1 VYGYSGVDLML
12 FVVVTVLQEQNHGLC
27 FPQELVASQ
36 FDHFKCQNGQIK
48 FHQVQKIEINIL
60 FWSLAAFMFR
70 RANLNLSNSFCK

>member
-12 FVVVTVLQEQNHGLC
+12 FAVVTVLQEQNHGLC

-36 FDHFKCQNGQIK
+36 FDHFKCQNGQ
-48 FHQVQKIEINIL
+48 KIEINIL
-60 FWSLAAFMFR
+60 LWSLAAFMFR

>member
-12 FVVVTVLQEQNHGLC
+12 FAVVTVLQEQNHGLC
-27 FPQELVASQ
+27 FPQELVARQ
-36 FDHFKCQNGQIK
+36 FDHFKCQNG
-48 FHQVQKIEINIL
+48 QKIEINIL